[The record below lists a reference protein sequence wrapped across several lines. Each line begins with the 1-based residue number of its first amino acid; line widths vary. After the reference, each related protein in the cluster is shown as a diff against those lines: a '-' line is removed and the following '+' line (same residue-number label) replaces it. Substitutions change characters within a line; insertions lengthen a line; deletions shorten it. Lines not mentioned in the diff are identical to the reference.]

1 MASTFQFYTYN
12 GKPLTPLEYAFIQEY
27 MKTKNVPL
35 SVERAGYR
43 SGKCTDELE
52 KLIANT
58 KQDKDL
64 QSADKDQL
72 TNLPQ
77 GTNTK
82 DKQDKEKLYAE
93 LPSTKNKDEKEKLYA
108 GLRVA
113 GNRLLAR
120 DYIREEIL
128 HRFEQIE
135 QESIAKPTEI
145 LQFYTSV
152 MRGEVLDQFGIE
164 ASLDTRIKAAN
175 ELAKQQIEIPMKL
188 EQKNIQNNIGSI
200 QINFV
205 SRDNSSSDCTT

>member
-35 SVERAGYR
+35 SAERAGYR
-43 SGKCTDELE
+43 SGICKNELD
-52 KLIANT
+52 KLT
-58 KQDKDL
+58 
-64 QSADKDQL
+64 
-72 TNLPQ
+72 
-77 GTNTK
+77 TNTK
-82 DKQDKEKLYAE
+82 DKELKQVDNKDKEVLCFDKDKNKKE
-93 LPSTKNKDEKEKLYA
+93 LPIGADTEQEKKRKYEGLLRA
-108 GLRVA
+108 GYNLL
-113 GNRLLAR
+113 NR
-120 DYIREEIL
+120 DKVREEIL